1 MAKDLAEHF
10 DKAMEETMKRFT
22 PQKIAD
28 ATPVLNAFKFH
39 LLEEY
44 VAESLSAHSY
54 HERRLKQI
62 DRMMASIDYDLGPD
76 GEEPAP
82 PQQEPKK

>member
-1 MAKDLAEHF
+1 MAKDLNEHF
-10 DKAMEETMKRFT
+10 EKAMEETMKRFT

-28 ATPVLNAFKFH
+28 AMPVLNAFRFH

-44 VAESLSAHSY
+44 VAESMSAQNY

-62 DRMMASIDYDLGPD
+62 DRMMANIQYDLGPD
-76 GEEPAP
+76 GE
-82 PQQEPKK
+82 PK